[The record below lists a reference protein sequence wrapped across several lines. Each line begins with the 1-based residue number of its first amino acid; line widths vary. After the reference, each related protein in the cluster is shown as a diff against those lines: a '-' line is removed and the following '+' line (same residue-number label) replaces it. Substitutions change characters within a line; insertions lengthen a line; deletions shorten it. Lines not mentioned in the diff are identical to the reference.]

1 GVNMFYICI
10 IVYLYG
16 DLAIYAAAVPISL
29 MEVACG
35 NHSCSAGGV
44 KYNDTDPCWGSVT
57 RKDAYRVFL
66 PISTPN
72 GAYSVALH
80 PVERSV
86 RSPLLSVH
94 HVSFVL
100 GVTELQAVKVPSFL
114 TVGLRLTVF
123 ICKSY

>member
-1 GVNMFYICI
+1 MFYICI

-35 NHSCSAGGV
+35 NHSCSAGSV

-66 PISTPN
+66 VS
-72 GAYSVALH
+72 ALVYSFNLNYCLLH
-80 PVERSV
+80 
-86 RSPLLSVH
+86 LSH
-94 HVSFVL
+94 
-100 GVTELQAVKVPSFL
+100 
-114 TVGLRLTVF
+114 LRLFTV
-123 ICKSY
+123 SLLL